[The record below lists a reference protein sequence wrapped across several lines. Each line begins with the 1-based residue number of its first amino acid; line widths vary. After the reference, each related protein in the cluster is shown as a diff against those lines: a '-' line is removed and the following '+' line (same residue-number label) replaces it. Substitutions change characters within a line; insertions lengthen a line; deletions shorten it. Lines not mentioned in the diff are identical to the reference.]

1 MRGQLAIQHVH
12 IHWDKA
18 TRGMPG
24 SGIRNALPR
33 ELPFD
38 PPGERERGW
47 YQRIDY
53 QARDR
58 FVPMI
63 SYSALGEIDA
73 ALLPLATR
81 MEGSDYLWL
90 RFNVANRA
98 PHRPHLDGWIVR
110 LPFGQRVTL
119 RCNSK
124 SDGDHDRWYFE
135 DVVHVGWADTATL
148 DLPVFREI
156 DERALLY

>member
-1 MRGQLAIQHVH
+1 
-12 IHWDKA
+12 
-18 TRGMPG
+18 MPG
-24 SGIRNALPR
+24 SGIRNGLPR

-38 PPGERERGW
+38 PPHASERGW

-53 QARDR
+53 RARDR
-58 FVPMI
+58 FVPTI
-63 SYSALGEIDA
+63 RYNALGEIDA
-73 ALLPLATR
+73 TLLPLATR
-81 MEGSDYLWL
+81 MEGHDHLWL

-98 PHRPHLDGWIVR
+98 PYRPNLGQWIVR

>member
-18 TRGMPG
+18 ARGMPW
-24 SGIRNALPR
+24 SGVRNALPR
-33 ELPFD
+33 EVPFD
-38 PPGERERGW
+38 PPHASERGW
-47 YQRIDY
+47 CQRIDY
-53 QARDR
+53 RARDR
-58 FVPMI
+58 FVPVT
-63 SYSALGEIDA
+63 SYGALGEIEEWRV
-73 ALLPLATR
+73 PLVTR
-81 MEGSDYLWL
+81 MEGSDHLWL
-90 RFNVANRA
+90 RFNVSNHT
-98 PHRPHLDGWIVR
+98 PYRPNLDQWIVR

>member
-33 ELPFD
+33 EVPFD
-38 PPGERERGW
+38 PPRASDRGW
-47 YQRIDY
+47 LQRIEY
-53 QARDR
+53 RARDG
-58 FVPMI
+58 FAPVT
-63 SYSALGEIDA
+63 SYGELGEIEDWRV
-73 ALLPLATR
+73 PLATR
-81 MEGSDYLWL
+81 MEGDDHLWL

>member
-1 MRGQLAIQHVH
+1 
-12 IHWDKA
+12 
-18 TRGMPG
+18 MPW
-24 SGIRNALPR
+24 SGVRNALPR

-38 PPGERERGW
+38 PPCAGERGW

-53 QARDR
+53 EARDR
-58 FVPMI
+58 FVPTTR
-63 SYSALGEIDA
+63 YSALGEIDA

-81 MEGSDYLWL
+81 MEGSDHLWL
-90 RFNVANRA
+90 RFNVANHA
-98 PHRPHLDGWIVR
+98 PYRPNLDQWIVR

-124 SDGDHDRWYFE
+124 SVGDHDRWYFE
-135 DVVHVGWADTATL
+135 DVVHVGWAEAATL

>member
-1 MRGQLAIQHVH
+1 VRGQLAIQHVH

-18 TRGMPG
+18 ARGMPW
-24 SGIRNALPR
+24 SAVRSALPR

-38 PPGERERGW
+38 PPRESERGW
-47 YQRIDY
+47 VHRIDY
-53 QARDR
+53 AGRTN
-58 FVPMI
+58 FSPTT
-63 SYSALGEIDA
+63 SYTALGEIDA

-81 MEGSDYLWL
+81 MEGSDHLWL
-90 RFNVANRA
+90 RFNVANHT
-98 PHRPHLDGWIVR
+98 PYRPNLDQWIVR

-124 SDGDHDRWYFE
+124 SDGDHARWYFE
-135 DVVHVGWADTATL
+135 DVVHVGWGDTATL

>member
-1 MRGQLAIQHVH
+1 MRGCLAIQHVH

-18 TRGMPG
+18 ARGMPW
-24 SGIRNALPR
+24 SGVRNALPR

-38 PPGERERGW
+38 PPRASERGW
-47 YQRIDY
+47 YQRIEY
-53 QARDR
+53 QARAS
-58 FVPMI
+58 FVPVT
-63 SYSALGEIDA
+63 SYGELGTIEDWRV
-73 ALLPLATR
+73 PLATR
-81 MEGSDYLWL
+81 MEGRDHLWM
-90 RFNVANRA
+90 RFSVVNRE
-98 PHRPHLDGWIVR
+98 PRRPNLDKWIVR

-119 RCNSK
+119 RSNSK

-135 DVVHVGWADTATL
+135 DVFHVGWADSATL

>member
-1 MRGQLAIQHVH
+1 MKGQLSIQHVH

-18 TRGMPG
+18 ARGMPG

-38 PPGERERGW
+38 PPHASEQGW

-53 QARDR
+53 RARDR
-58 FVPMI
+58 FVPTI
-63 SYSALGEIDA
+63 TYRALGEIDVT
-73 ALLPLATR
+73 LLPLATR
-81 MEGSDYLWL
+81 MEGHDHLWL
-90 RFNVANRA
+90 RFNVANSA
-98 PHRPHLDGWIVR
+98 PYRPNLDQWIVR

-124 SDGDHDRWYFE
+124 SDGHHDRWYFE
-135 DVVHVGWADTATL
+135 DVVHVGWAETATL

>member
-24 SGIRNALPR
+24 SGVRNALPR
-33 ELPFD
+33 EIPFD
-38 PPGERERGW
+38 PPRDSERGW

-53 QARDR
+53 QARAR
-58 FVPMI
+58 FVPVT
-63 SYSALGEIDA
+63 SYGELGVIEDWQ
-73 ALLPLATR
+73 LPLATR
-81 MEGSDYLWL
+81 MEGKDHLWL
-90 RFNVANRA
+90 RFNIANRA
-98 PHRPHLDGWIVR
+98 PHRPNLDHWIVR
-110 LPFGQRVTL
+110 LPYGQRVTL
-119 RCNSK
+119 RSNSK

>member
-18 TRGMPG
+18 ARGMPW
-24 SGIRNALPR
+24 SAVRNALPR
-33 ELPFD
+33 EVPFD
-38 PPGERERGW
+38 PPHASARGW
-47 YQRIDY
+47 YQRIDHEGRTNF
-53 QARDR
+53 A
-58 FVPMI
+58 PTT
-63 SYSALGEIDA
+63 SYGELGVIEDWRV
-73 ALLPLATR
+73 PLATR
-81 MEGSDYLWL
+81 MEGSDHLWL
-90 RFNVANRA
+90 RFNVANHA
-98 PHRPHLDGWIVR
+98 PYRPNLDQWIVR

>member
-24 SGIRNALPR
+24 AGVRNALPR
-33 ELPFD
+33 EVPFD
-38 PPGERERGW
+38 PPRSSECGW

-53 QARDR
+53 RARDH
-58 FVPMI
+58 FVPVTR
-63 SYSALGEIDA
+63 YGELGETEDWRV
-73 ALLPLATR
+73 PLATR
-81 MEGSDYLWL
+81 LEGSDHLWL
-90 RFNVANRA
+90 RFNVANRT